1 VKKLFL
7 YTNKPMADKAQKA
20 NDRPLK
26 VVQMLPELESGGV
39 ERGTLEMG
47 KYLAIS
53 GHHSIVIS
61 GGGRMVKQLEQEGS
75 KHIRWPVGSKSPR
88 CLASLPPLRKLLL
101 HERVDVLHLRSRMP
115 AWVGYVTWLSLP
127 QKMRPLLVTTF
138 HGYYSLNAYSGIMT
152 KGDCII
158 AVSEGIREHIS
169 KNYKVRGKLKTIFRG
184 VDQVTFAPERVE
196 ESRVRNLHD
205 RWGMQKGAPV
215 VMLPGRISRN
225 KGHDVF
231 LKSLLEIKKEPFQA
245 ILVGDCDEDN
255 GFIIELRNFI
265 QSSGLAEQVKLVGHC
280 DDMPA
285 AYMLADIIV
294 SASSKRPEAFG
305 RTTIEAMAMGKPV
318 IATSHGGSVEIVK
331 HGENGW
337 LVPPSNPEEMGKQ
350 IASALKKT
358 DSLVEMG
365 KKGMKHVHEC
375 FSTDS
380 MCESTLK
387 IYRELLEEREYEQ

>member
-1 VKKLFL
+1 
-7 YTNKPMADKAQKA
+7 MADRSQKTH
-20 NDRPLK
+20 DTTIK

-47 KYLAIS
+47 KHLAFS

-75 KHIRWPVGSKSPR
+75 RHITLPVGSKSPR
-88 CLASLPPLRKLLL
+88 CLASLLPLRKLLL
-101 HERVDVLHLRSRMP
+101 SERVDVLHLRSRMP

-127 QKMRPLLVTTF
+127 QNKRPLLVTTF
-138 HGYYSLNAYSGIMT
+138 HGYYSHNAYSSIMT

-169 KNYKVRGKLKTIFRG
+169 KNYRVRGKLKTIFRG
-184 VDQVTFAPERVE
+184 VDQMTFSPERVDQRRIE
-196 ESRVRNLHD
+196 NLHD
-205 RWGMQKGAPV
+205 RWGIQKETPV

-225 KGHDVF
+225 KGHDIF
-231 LKSLLEIKKEPFQA
+231 LRSLLQIKKEPFQA
-245 ILVGDCDEDN
+245 ILVGDCDEQN

-265 QSSGLAEQVKLVGHC
+265 ESSGLAEQVKFVGHC

-285 AYMLADIIV
+285 AYLLADIIV

-337 LVPPSNPEEMGKQ
+337 LVQPSNPEEMGKQ
-350 IASALKKT
+350 IAAALKNIY
-358 DSLVEMG
+358 SLAEMG

-380 MCESTLK
+380 MCENTLK
-387 IYRELLEEREYEQ
+387 LYRELLDERTHKQ